1 MTTTIYQ
8 RHAGIVLAAGA
19 STRMGSPKALLPT
32 ASGAPL
38 ADAQAAAL
46 VNGGC
51 LQTVVVL
58 GADAAAIHAQLH
70 SPVAINFAWKT
81 GRISSAQTGL
91 RMLPSFDGYFILPV
105 DTVGIQAET
114 IYALRQYADSK
125 RPPAI
130 RPVHRG
136 QKGRIAWISARV
148 ARTILA
154 AMSTPG
160 GRLDQFIDPVAQ
172 EIDIGDG
179 AILNNVNTP
188 EDWKRL
194 RGI

>member
-19 STRMGSPKALLPT
+19 STRMGSPKALLRT
-32 ASGAPL
+32 AGGVPL

-46 VNGGC
+46 LNGGC
-51 LQTVVVL
+51 QQTIVVL

-70 SPVAINFAWKT
+70 SPVAINFAWKQ
-81 GRISSAQTGL
+81 GRISSAQTGF
-91 RMLPSFDGYFILPV
+91 RMLPSFAGYFILPV

-114 IYALRQYADSK
+114 IFAMRQFADANK
-125 RPPAI
+125 PQAI

-136 QKGRIAWISARV
+136 QKGRIAWVSAGV
-148 ARTILA
+148 ALAILA
-154 AMSTPG
+154 ASSTPE

-188 EDWKRL
+188 EDWERL
-194 RGI
+194 KL